1 MQQWVPGGSSAK
13 VADFPSVACV
23 KEVVGKKA
31 SCSSPAEWCELP
43 RLFAD
48 VLLSLQKRSLDL
60 YVSFV

>member
-13 VADFPSVACV
+13 VADFPSVACI

-31 SCSSPAEWCELP
+31 SCSSPAEWRELP

-48 VLLSLQKRSLDL
+48 VLLSLQK
-60 YVSFV
+60 